1 MMTADKDR
9 LDLLLMETFE
19 LFCHIGSC
27 RVAGQGAVVEVAS
40 YQEEIWP
47 VVKSKVDQHV
57 EAVLKVSLPLEPSGT
72 ILDGGGVEVVVGCQ
86 KHMNRHYTLSSQA
99 TRTVRIPVQLLG
111 SILNLEEVEPEPC
124 QAVTPPYHPRFRH
137 SNIPLV

>member
-9 LDLLLMETFE
+9 LDFLLMETFE

-27 RVAGQGAVVEVAS
+27 RVAGQDAVVEVAS

-57 EAVLKVSLPLEPSGT
+57 EAVLKVSLSLEPSGT
-72 ILDGGGVEVVVGCQ
+72 ILDGGGVEGVVGCE
-86 KHMNRHYTLSSQA
+86 KDVSWHERGSYRFPASIQA
-99 TRTVRIPVQLLG
+99 HCSRR
-111 SILNLEEVEPEPC
+111 
-124 QAVTPPYHPRFRH
+124 R
-137 SNIPLV
+137 PLFGL